1 MPLLLAKIALRLAV
15 PLISV
20 LALYLAGEPV
30 QRDVANPAALVAANC
45 DVPALRDEL
54 ARSRVLVEQG
64 QAEMRRAAASMR
76 WLVTLPTAS
85 SKRCGSPECAG

>member
-1 MPLLLAKIALRLAV
+1 MPLVLAKIALRLAV

-30 QRDVANPAALVAANC
+30 ERDAASPAAVIAVNC
-45 DVPALRDEL
+45 EVPGLRDEL
-54 ARSRVLVEQG
+54 AHSRVLVEQG
-64 QAEMRRAAASMR
+64 KADMLRAAASMR

-85 SKRCGSPECAG
+85 SKRCSSPDCTG